1 MLLAGCGS
9 NGSEQPPTLSDDS
22 LYATFRDPGNEWRGK
37 PFWSWNGRLEKD
49 ELIRQLHVFKEMGMG
64 GAFLHSRVG
73 LKTEYLGPEWCTDR
87 LFRWSG
93 LESLAGGAGVADG
106 RACPDSGC
114 EGTKLSGTCGCRIV
128 RGALF

>member
-49 ELIRQLHVFKEMGMG
+49 ELTRQLHVFKEMGQS
-64 GAFLHSRVG
+64 ALVLVFQDRSDI
-73 LKTEYLGPEWCTDR
+73 LGDKEIRTVFR
-87 LFRWSG
+87 L
-93 LESLAGGAGVADG
+93 
-106 RACPDSGC
+106 C
-114 EGTKLSGTCGCRIV
+114 IV
-128 RGALF
+128 SDVISQPVI

>member
-49 ELIRQLHVFKEMGMG
+49 ALIRQLQWTRPRGSAWKPICTTRT
-64 GAFLHSRVG
+64 A
-73 LKTEYLGPEWCTDR
+73 GP
-87 LFRWSG
+87 
-93 LESLAGGAGVADG
+93 
-106 RACPDSGC
+106 RAAP
-114 EGTKLSGTCGCRIV
+114 E
-128 RGALF
+128 AW